1 MLQVVLEAPEAK
13 ICNMTIVGGGV
24 SVPVIENSCGD
35 ITLEGVLWRR
45 RVPFGNT
52 DIPSHLHL
60 VVFEFAKSMPR
71 LRTELVPPSCAR
83 TPQRSHAAA
92 KRGTDID
99 WDASCARTS
108 QRSHADSTRPSIC
121 LSYPFVRALAALAC
135 CLSKA
140 LT

>member
-45 RVPFGNT
+45 SVPFGNT

-60 VVFEFAKSMPR
+60 VVLSSQRACRDFAQSSSP
-71 LRTELVPPSCAR
+71 LPVHAHHSARTLPPKGGLTLIGTPPVHAPHSARTRILPAPPSV
-83 TPQRSHAAA
+83 SHIPLC
-92 KRGTDID
+92 GP
-99 WDASCARTS
+99 WLPLLVASLK
-108 QRSHADSTRPSIC
+108 P
-121 LSYPFVRALAALAC
+121 
-135 CLSKA
+135 
-140 LT
+140 